1 MLKRGFKIAL
11 VQMKVGADKAQNIET
26 AVREIHKAKSQ
37 GAHIVALPECFN
49 SPYGT
54 SFKIAL
60 VQMKVGADKA
70 QNIETAVREI
80 HKAKSQG
87 AHIVA
92 LPECFNSPYGTKWF
106 PEYAEEVR
114 VSGTVPERCGGALYN
129 TCTVWDGSG
138 KLLAQHRKMHLFD
151 IDIPDKITFR
161 ESEVLSAGDQITTF
175 EYQGVKIGV
184 GICYDLR
191 FSEMAHLMAK
201 QGCSVLIYPA
211 AFNMTTG
218 PKHWE
223 LLAKARAND
232 EQLWVALVSPARD
245 TEAGYVAWGHSTL
258 VDPWANVVAKLDEKP
273 GTLLADVDLSIVEEV
288 RSQIPVRV
296 QRRTDVYD
304 TVLKTKC

>member
-1 MLKRGFKIAL
+1 MCESAIDAVHPRFSKKPASFYKGFKIAL
-11 VQMKVGADKAQNIET
+11 VQM
-26 AVREIHKAKSQ
+26 
-37 GAHIVALPECFN
+37 
-49 SPYGT
+49 
-54 SFKIAL
+54 
-60 VQMKVGADKA
+60 MVGADKA

-92 LPECFNSPYGTKWF
+92 LPECFNSPYGTK
-106 PEYAEEVR
+106 YAEEVPSGATSRALSRAAAEAR
-114 VSGTVPERCGGALYN
+114 VCVVGGTVPERCGGALYN

>member
-106 PEYAEEVR
+106 PEYAEEVP
-114 VSGTVPERCGGALYN
+114 SGATSRAL
-129 TCTVWDGSG
+129 G

>member
-1 MLKRGFKIAL
+1 MLRRGFKIAL
-11 VQMKVGADKAQNIET
+11 VQLSVGADKAKNVAA
-26 AVREIHKAKSQ
+26 AVSEIHKAKQ
-37 GAHIVALPECFN
+37 LGA
-49 SPYGT
+49 
-54 SFKIAL
+54 
-60 VQMKVGADKA
+60 Q
-70 QNIETAVREI
+70 
-80 HKAKSQG
+80 
-87 AHIVA
+87 IVA
-92 LPECFNSPYGTKWF
+92 LPECFNSPYGTKF
-106 PEYAEEVR
+106 FSEYAEEVPSGATCR
-114 VSGTVPERCGGALYN
+114 ALSRAAAKAGVCVVGGTVPERCGDKLFN

-151 IDIPDKITFR
+151 IDIPNKITFK

-175 EYQGVKIGV
+175 EYQGVRIGV

-191 FSEMAHLMAK
+191 FGEMAHLMAK

-223 LLAKARAND
+223 LLARARAND

-273 GTLLADVDLSIVEEV
+273 GTLLADIDLSVVEEV
-288 RSQIPVRV
+288 RSQIPIRV
-296 QRRTDVYD
+296 QRRTDIYD
-304 TVLKTKC
+304 TIIKTKC